1 MISSDRV
8 KRVRR
13 IKRQAAQYQY
23 QKDNRYFAQIA
34 DSLKEAGAE
43 ELAELGAEDVSPDFS
58 GIHFRADKSSLY
70 RINYLSRLLSRCLAP
85 LISYACPDTDTLY
98 RKAKRIEWEN
108 LLSPGNTFAV
118 TGNVSDS
125 SISHSKYAALRLK
138 DAVADYFKEKSGKRP
153 DVSVRNPDILL
164 NLHIRHDKAVIS
176 LDTSGGALHRR
187 GYREETVSAPM
198 QETVAAAIIRFS
210 EWDGSVPLY
219 DPMCGS
225 GTLLCE
231 ALMRYSNIPAGIF
244 RNRFGFEFLPD
255 FDGAVWKQVKE
266 AADGNIRELPQGL
279 IAGSDVSAEA
289 VGAARTNLL
298 GLHYGNN
305 VSIEKADFSKLPALE
320 THVIVT
326 NPPYGIRLGAGK
338 NLDVFYK
345 NLGDFLKQKCHGSTA
360 FVYFG
365 ERQYIKKIGLK
376 TTWKKPIKAGG
387 LDGRLV
393 KYEIY

>member
-1 MISSDRV
+1 MCRS
-8 KRVRR
+8 KHLY
-13 IKRQAAQYQY
+13 K
-23 QKDNRYFAQIA
+23 K
-34 DSLKEAGAE
+34 E
-43 ELAELGAEDVSPDFS
+43 ELLELLKDGV
-58 GIHFRADKSSLY
+58 
-70 RINYLSRLLSRCLAP
+70 INY
-85 LISYACPDTDTLY
+85 
-98 RKAKRIEWEN
+98 
-108 LLSPGNTFAV
+108 
-118 TGNVSDS
+118 
-125 SISHSKYAALRLK
+125 
-138 DAVADYFKEKSGKRP
+138 KE
-153 DVSVRNPDILL
+153 D
-164 NLHIRHDKAVIS
+164 
-176 LDTSGGALHRR
+176 
-187 GYREETVSAPM
+187 
-198 QETVAAAIIRFS
+198 
-210 EWDGSVPLY
+210 
-219 DPMCGS
+219 
-225 GTLLCE
+225 
-231 ALMRYSNIPAGIF
+231 
-244 RNRFGFEFLPD
+244 
-255 FDGAVWKQVKE
+255 QVKE